1 MDHPYAPG
9 MARKMGVKL
18 QALTR
23 YTRLGASSR
32 LRTLQY
38 QPLLELSGFEFEHAA
53 FFDDAYLQSLYGGDA
68 PRRGLFRHFGRR
80 LGDMRR
86 LPRPDLIWLE
96 YEALPWMP
104 WAIEATIWP
113 RDVPVVADYDDA
125 IFHRYDRHHRALVRG
140 VLGSKIDRVM
150 ARSRLVTAGN
160 AYLADRAHAAGAE
173 RVEIVPTVVDL
184 DAYHVTA
191 RHEATQCVG
200 WIGTPQTWAEL
211 ARPIH
216 ATLLPVLAARGATFR
231 AVGAALMAADGNRL
245 EIRPWS
251 EASEGAAIQ
260 EMDIG
265 VMPLPDT
272 PWARGKCGYKL
283 IQYMG
288 CGLPVVASPVGVN
301 VEIVE
306 HGVNGFL
313 ARSDAEWQDAIATL
327 LADPD
332 LRARMGAAG
341 RRKVEE
347 HYSLQV
353 WGPRVAEMLRSVA
366 G

>member
-1 MDHPYAPG
+1 VDHPDVAG
-9 MARKMGVKL
+9 LARKMGVSVL
-18 QALTR
+18 ALTR

-38 QPLLELSGFEFEHAA
+38 QPLLERSGFEFEHAA
-53 FFDDAYLQSLYGGDA
+53 FFDDGYLRGLYGGGA
-68 PRRGLFRHFGRR
+68 PRRGLFGHFGRR
-80 LGDMRR
+80 FGDLRR
-86 LPRPDLIWLE
+86 VPHPDLIWLE

-104 WAIEATIWP
+104 WAIEAAMWP
-113 RDVPVVADYDDA
+113 RGVPVVADYDDA
-125 IFHRYDRHHRALVRG
+125 IFHRYDRHRRSLVRSI
-140 VLGSKIDRVM
+140 LGSKIDRVM
-150 ARSRLVTAGN
+150 ARAELVTAGN
-160 AYLADRAHAAGAE
+160 AYLADRAHAAGTE

-184 DAYHVTA
+184 DAYHVAA
-191 RHEATQCVG
+191 RPNATHCVG

-216 ATLLPVLAARGATFR
+216 ATLLPVLTARGATFR
-231 AVGAALMAADGNRL
+231 AVGAALAAEDGDRL

-251 EASEGAAIQ
+251 EATEVAAIQ

-265 VMPLPDT
+265 IMPLPDT

-283 IQYMG
+283 IQYMA

-313 ARSDAEWQDAIATL
+313 ARTDAEWRDAIATL
-327 LADPD
+327 LADLE

-353 WGPRVAEMLRSVA
+353 WGPRVAQMLRSVA